1 MNENVKTIAFVG
13 VAVVV
18 SLVVWLTRPRLP
30 ASTSESELPKLLFAA
45 FDDPLKAASL
55 EIVEFNESTAT
66 IRPFKVAQV
75 DEEWS
80 IPSHE
85 NYPAD
90 AKDQLAEVAAS
101 FVGLKPLGIA
111 GDTASDQKLFGVV
124 EPDPNKLK
132 PGDTGVG
139 TRVEMRDKKDETL
152 LALVIGKKVPDRDE
166 LRYVRIPGKDQVYT
180 VKVKTDKLSTKF
192 EDWIEEDLLK
202 LNTWDV
208 KQVRINDYSVDV
220 LRGVQTPR
228 SLMTLDYDD
237 GDSKWNLSECKVFKD
252 QGWVEVQMAEDEEL
266 DTSKLNDMKS
276 AMDDLKIVDVA
287 QKPEGLSENLRDVGE
302 LKKDAE
308 SLQSLADR
316 GFYPVKVGDR
326 IELVSTEGEV
336 SVLMKDGVQYVL
348 RFGQVAGRGE
358 ETQDESEDAEEGEE
372 EASGDG
378 GVNRYLFVMAEFNP
392 EALPKPE
399 LEPLPGEEKA
409 GEEKAGEGDA
419 PKEEGSNGG
428 EPEEAEGASESE
440 KPEGK
445 ATEAPAA
452 EAKTPGGKA
461 SEEGPAQGEKE
472 AAKTEPAAKPG
483 EKAAEKAEPA
493 AKAPEKVAEKAEPAA
508 KAEEKAEEDDGTKI
522 DADKEKGEADKER
535 ERIEKD
541 NQRKQDEYDE
551 KVTKGKDRVKELNER
566 FAAWYYVISDEVY
579 QKIHLSR
586 EDVVKKKETDEADEK
601 AEGGADE
608 KQDAGDASADQ
619 EPKEEGSAVS
629 DLEKLKEAGVEGEKE

>member
-75 DEEWS
+75 DGEWS

-90 AKDQLAEVAAS
+90 AKDQLAEVAAG
-101 FVGLKPLGIA
+101 FVGLKPLDVA

-139 TRVEMRDKKDETL
+139 TRVEMRDNKDELL

-180 VKVKTDKLSTKF
+180 VKIKTDKLSTKF

-237 GDSKWNLSECKVFKD
+237 SDSKWKLNECKVFKD

-266 DTSKLNDMKS
+266 DTSKLNDMKY

-287 QKPEGLSENLRDVGE
+287 QKPEGLSENLRDAGD

-336 SVLMKDGVQYVL
+336 SVLTKDGVQYVL

-358 ETQDESEDAEEGEE
+358 EAEDESEEGKEDAEKGEE
-372 EASGDG
+372 KATGDA

-392 EALPKPE
+392 DAIAKPE

-409 GEEKAGEGDA
+409 PEEKAAEEKPAEGEASKEDKGDN
-419 PKEEGSNGG
+419 GSNGG
-428 EPEEAEGASESE
+428 EPEAE
-440 KPEGK
+440 KPEAK
-445 ATEAPAA
+445 AA
-452 EAKTPGGKA
+452 EEK
-461 SEEGPAQGEKE
+461 SAQAEKE
-472 AAKTEPAAKPG
+472 AAKTEPASKPKK
-483 EKAAEKAEPA
+483 EAAEKAEPA
-493 AKAPEKVAEKAEPAA
+493 AKP
-508 KAEEKAEEDDGTKI
+508 EEKAAEDDDAKT
-522 DADKEKGEADKER
+522 DADKKSEADKER
-535 ERIEKD
+535 ERIEKE

-566 FAAWYYVISDEVY
+566 FADWYYVISDEVY

-586 EDVVKKKETDEADEK
+586 EDVVKKKEKAEAEEKK